1 MLLVPVILI
10 KMRLGCYIYN
20 MILAGYF
27 VVGMNQHKIEVL
39 VVNMAMTVDISFDG
53 AEHFDPTT
61 DLGIFDLKWKV

>member
-1 MLLVPVILI
+1 
-10 KMRLGCYIYN
+10 

-53 AEHFDPTT
+53 TVHFDPTT
-61 DLGIFDLKWKV
+61 DVGIVDLK

>member
-1 MLLVPVILI
+1 
-10 KMRLGCYIYN
+10 